1 MRAYS
6 IDDAS
11 FIHFYFLLR
20 ILSFHALRILDLVF
34 SLVSWNI
41 FLSLC
46 LTLFHACSYL
56 EQFFNI
62 FFPGSSHGLYLV
74 SGVYSLSVFL
84 TSVVQ

>member
-1 MRAYS
+1 VVYS
-6 IDDAS
+6 IDDAC
-11 FIHFYFLLR
+11 FIHFYFLLG
-20 ILSFHALRILDLVF
+20 ILSFHAMRLMDLVF

-41 FLSLC
+41 FLPLC
-46 LTLFHACSYL
+46 LTLFHACSCL

-62 FFPGSSHGLYLV
+62 FVPCSSHGLNLV